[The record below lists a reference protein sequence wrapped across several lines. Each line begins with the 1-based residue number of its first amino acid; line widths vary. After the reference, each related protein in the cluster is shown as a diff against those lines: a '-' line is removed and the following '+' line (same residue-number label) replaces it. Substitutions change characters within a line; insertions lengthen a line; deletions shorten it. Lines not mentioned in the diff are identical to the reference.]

1 MKKAME
7 GTVKVL
13 DRISKGKSD
22 REMAEIKGLMT
33 DRGIGMGISSV
44 QKMPT
49 TQEGMKEYLESQG
62 FDDED
67 AKAMGYETMEAFA

>member
-1 MKKAME
+1 MKDAME
-7 GTVKVL
+7 GTVNVL
-13 DRISKGKSD
+13 NRISKGKSG

-33 DRGIGMGISSV
+33 DRGIGMGISSI

-62 FDDED
+62 FDDAD
-67 AKAMGYETMEAFA
+67 AKAMGYETMDALA